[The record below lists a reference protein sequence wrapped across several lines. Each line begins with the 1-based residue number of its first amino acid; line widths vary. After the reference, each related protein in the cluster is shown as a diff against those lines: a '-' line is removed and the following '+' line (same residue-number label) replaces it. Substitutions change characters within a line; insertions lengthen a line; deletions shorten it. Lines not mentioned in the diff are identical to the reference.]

1 MLMLQVTQVIIN
13 GLLLGGIYAL
23 ISAGLN
29 LIFGV
34 IKIVNLAHGDF
45 MMLGMYA
52 TFWFFSLYGIS
63 PFVSIPIVAI
73 TLFLIGLLAYKG
85 IIKPLS
91 GRAETEINTIL
102 ATAGLGL
109 VLQNV
114 ALLLWKS
121 DYRAIQT
128 ASSGQSY
135 RVFNI
140 MISTGRLWAFLVVV
154 IVAIIMYYILM
165 KTRIGLHIRAVSQD
179 PQAALLMGINT
190 DKIFTLSFSSGIAL
204 VGIAAAIITPI
215 FYVFPTV
222 GSHFNTMAFII
233 VVLGGL
239 GSFIGA
245 LVGGLIIGIVE
256 SAAGLI
262 ISAELAQVVSLSLFI
277 LVLFFRPEGL
287 MGKNARV

>member
-63 PFVSIPIVAI
+63 PFVSIPIVAV

>member
-1 MLMLQVTQVIIN
+1 MLQVTQVIIN

-63 PFVSIPIVAI
+63 PFVSIPIVAV